1 VPSVDQVIRI
11 GADAPEFRGLLI
23 LPYAVVAQEI
33 KADGP
38 RDFVKSFVSRAGL
51 QRRNR
56 PR

>member
-11 GADAPEFRGLLI
+11 GADAPEFRRLLI

-33 KADGP
+33 KAGGS